1 MKYNISKNQDG
12 FTLIELIVSLS
23 IVAIIIAL
31 GLGGIRL
38 GITARGAGERKVDSY
53 QRIRIITEQLTQKLQ
68 STYPVFVTHKDGVPL
83 VKGPASNQRIMAFEG
98 ESNSLRFV
106 TFASPITATNQNSL
120 IHEVKFYIGKHP
132 ETEKRGLIL
141 MEKEISGGDIFSRI
155 NNGAENTQYFLLS
168 ENVGQIKFRYY
179 QIKKLEPN
187 ETKKFNNRF
196 TYSGNWVN
204 KVVMT
209 PSEANQETPIDP
221 LLETEK
227 ENKISLPRAVEITLG
242 LTEKIIENKEGSL
255 QETPKTIFAPP
266 IIVLLNSG
274 MEIALPEKKGEI
286 DENA

>member
-1 MKYNISKNQDG
+1 MKHNISKHQGG
-12 FTLIELIVSLS
+12 FTLLELIVSLS

-31 GLGGIRL
+31 GLGGVRL
-38 GITARGAGERKVDSY
+38 GVTARDAGTQKVDNY

-68 STYPVFVTHKDGVPL
+68 STYPVFVTQKDGVPL
-83 VKGPASNQRIMAFEG
+83 AKGPASNQRIMAFEG

-106 TFASPITATNQNSL
+106 TFASPMTATNQDSL

-132 ETEKRGLIL
+132 KTEKQGLIL

-155 NNGAENTQYFLLS
+155 NNSAENTQYFLLS
-168 ENVGQIKFRYY
+168 ENVDQIKFRYY
-179 QIKKLEPN
+179 QVKKLEPN
-187 ETKKFNNRF
+187 ETKDFNRS
-196 TYSGNWVN
+196 THSGNWVN

-209 PSEANQETPIDP
+209 PFQANQKIPPDP
-221 LLETEK
+221 LLTSEK

-242 LTEKIIENKEGSL
+242 LTGKNAESNKGLL
-255 QETPKTIFAPP
+255 QEAPKTIFAPP

>member
-1 MKYNISKNQDG
+1 MKYKILKNQKG
-12 FTLIELIVSLS
+12 FTLLELIVSLS

-31 GLGGIRL
+31 GLGGVRL
-38 GITARGAGERKVDSY
+38 GITARDAGEKKVDTY

-68 STYPVFVTHKDGVPL
+68 SIYPVFVTQKNGIPL
-83 VKGPASNQRIMAFEG
+83 AKTPTSNQRVMAFEG
-98 ESNSLRFV
+98 KSNSLRFV
-106 TFASPITATNQNSL
+106 TFASPITATNQNSF

-132 ETEKRGLIL
+132 ETEKRGFIL
-141 MEKEISGGDIFSRI
+141 MEKKISGGDIFSSI
-155 NNGAENTQYFLLS
+155 KNDAENTKYFLLS

-179 QIKKLEPN
+179 QVKKLKPN
-187 ETKKFNNRF
+187 ETKIFNNRS
-196 TYSGNWVN
+196 THSGNWVN

-209 PSEANQETPIDP
+209 TSQTNQETPPDP
-221 LLETEK
+221 LIETEK
-227 ENKISLPRAVEITLG
+227 TNKISLPRAVEITLG
-242 LTEKIIENKEGSL
+242 LTQKNTEINDLLL